1 MRHNGDALKEEMQ
14 TQTTKAVMMSN
25 YLCDIIWRNK
35 YMSLK
40 SKIRIY
46 KTCMRSVMIYI
57 ETRAETTITKC
68 PLRSMEMRIL
78 RCITGNILRDGI
90 RNEDIRNICEI
101 QNVIRW
107 VRKNMEKPCK
117 RDGR

>member
-14 TQTTKAVMMSN
+14 TQATKAVMMSN

-46 KTCMRSVMIYI
+46 KTCVRSVMIYAI
-57 ETRAETTITKC
+57 ETRGNNHHQMPIKIDGNEDLKVHH
-68 PLRSMEMRIL
+68 S
-78 RCITGNILRDGI
+78 GNILRDGI
-90 RNEDIRNICEI
+90 RNEDIRNIREI
-101 QNVIRW
+101 QNVIR
-107 VRKNMEKPCK
+107 
-117 RDGR
+117 